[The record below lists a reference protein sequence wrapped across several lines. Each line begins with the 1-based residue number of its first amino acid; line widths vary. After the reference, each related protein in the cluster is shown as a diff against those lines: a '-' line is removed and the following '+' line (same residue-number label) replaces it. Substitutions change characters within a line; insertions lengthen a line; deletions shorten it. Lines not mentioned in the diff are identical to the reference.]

1 MSQGIKK
8 SVRLV
13 AATAAL
19 WLVTTA
25 IVVAQVESA
34 QVRVDGMT

>member
-1 MSQGIKK
+1 MSHSIKR

-13 AATAAL
+13 ATIGIL
-19 WLVTTA
+19 WLVATA

-34 QVRVDGMT
+34 RVRVDGMT

>member
-1 MSQGIKK
+1 MSHSIKR
-8 SVRLV
+8 SVRL
-13 AATAAL
+13 AAAIGTL
-19 WLVTTA
+19 WLAATA

>member
-8 SVRLV
+8 SVRFV
-13 AATAAL
+13 VATAAL
-19 WLVTTA
+19 WLVATA

-34 QVRVDGMT
+34 RIRVDGMT